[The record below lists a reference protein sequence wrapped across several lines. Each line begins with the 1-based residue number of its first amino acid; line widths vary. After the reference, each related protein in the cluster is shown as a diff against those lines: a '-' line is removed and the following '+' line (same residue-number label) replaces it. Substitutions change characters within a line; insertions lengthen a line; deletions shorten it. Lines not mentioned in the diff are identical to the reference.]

1 MGNETR
7 TYIIKH
13 LLSCPEF
20 LPANPWRLLQPNVA
34 VLNTSLHNVVEA
46 IKMKTKSTSRFT
58 LDMTLALRTRLKI
71 AAARRNITMREYCLS
86 AIEQQLAQEELGVIT
101 SGNFDSKAIGEARV
115 LQELIFGHSRLP
127 DDSAELIRQI
137 REQRVGQ
144 L

>member
-1 MGNETR
+1 MTR
-7 TYIIKH
+7 LGQAII
-13 LLSCPEF
+13 LE
-20 LPANPWRLLQPNVA
+20 PNIA
-34 VLNTSLHNVVEA
+34 VLNVFLYNFAEV

-58 LDMTLALRTRLKI
+58 LDMTPDLRTRLKI
-71 AAARRNITMREYCLS
+71 AAARKDTTMREYCLS

-115 LQELIFGHSRLP
+115 LQESIFGHNRLP

-137 REQRVGQ
+137 REERVGQ